1 MRLTATWLNGLVDRL
16 DDDEEIAPPLA
27 ASQVEVDDS
36 VAVKVAAPAAVAPQV
51 QQAGES
57 TRVDDSIDEPS
68 AVNLMPKSGDEATPA
83 SGDEQEEI
91 EPDDDIWE

>member
-1 MRLTATWLNGLVDRL
+1 
-16 DDDEEIAPPLA
+16 
-27 ASQVEVDDS
+27 
-36 VAVKVAAPAAVAPQV
+36 
-51 QQAGES
+51 
-57 TRVDDSIDEPS
+57 VDDSIDEPS